1 MNRLQRLLE
10 SLEVPQGSLV
20 YLHTSFS
27 RLSHLQLA
35 PETFLE
41 ALIDYLGP
49 QGTLVLPSFSWNTD
63 TTGRPWKGYQ
73 DYFSNPRVFDV
84 THTKANIG
92 IVPECFRQR
101 NDVLRSLSYWWSVAA
116 VGPLAGEITQHQQN
130 IEHPYGPGS
139 SFDQI
144 RKHNGY
150 ILGLGVTLNTTS
162 LAFVPDYSLSNAN
175 HLTSEPQI
183 GAVADALGKIHQTR
197 SYWVRPEAVQHVK
210 PQNLFQPGSPL
221 VGQLRRQDHGEV
233 IQFAYPYA
241 AFHQEA
247 LSQGRAAR
255 EAGRPFPWWSDC
267 PQLCGLKANG

>member
-1 MNRLQRLLE
+1 MTALQRLLE
-10 SLEVPQGSLV
+10 SLEVPQGALV

-27 RLSHLQLA
+27 RMSHLQLS
-35 PETFLE
+35 PEGFLD

-73 DYFSNPRVFDV
+73 DYFSTPRIFDV
-84 THTKANIG
+84 IHTKANIG
-92 IVPECFRQR
+92 VIPECFR
-101 NDVLRSLSYWWSVAA
+101 LRSGVVRSLNYWWSVAA
-116 VGPLAGEITQHQQN
+116 QGRLATEITHHQET

-144 RKHNGY
+144 REHGGY

-162 LAFVPDYSLSNAN
+162 LAFVPDYSLGNFG
-175 HLTSEPQI
+175 HLTPEPRV
-183 GAVADALGKIHQTR
+183 GSVADASGHIHQTR
-197 SYWVRPEAVQHVK
+197 SYWVLPEAVQHVK
-210 PQNLFQPGSPL
+210 PQNLFQADSPL
-221 VGQLRRQDHGEV
+221 SKQTRRHDHGEI

-247 LSQGRAAR
+247 LRAGQVAR
-255 EAGRPFPWWSDC
+255 EAGRPFPWWSEQ
-267 PQLCGLKANG
+267 PHLCKPKAND